1 MYEDVCYKKTY
12 LAEVIARIDFATP
25 IEALQKNVS
34 TKIMA
39 KITKHF
45 PIAEP
50 VEAIGT
56 HFEFGADGGMKK
68 QETRAK
74 QWNFFGKDRDRQL
87 VLTDTSVF
95 VRYTKYGAFE
105 PFAES
110 FMDAVTEIDREHP
123 GIFSQRFGL
132 RYINRFE
139 FDGLSVRPESS

>member
-68 QETRAK
+68 QERAPS
-74 QWNFFGKDRDRQL
+74 NGISSGKIE
-87 VLTDTSVF
+87 TGSWF
-95 VRYTKYGAFE
+95 
-105 PFAES
+105 
-110 FMDAVTEIDREHP
+110 
-123 GIFSQRFGL
+123 
-132 RYINRFE
+132 
-139 FDGLSVRPESS
+139 